1 MQSIHTH
8 QFCMTKN
15 IEFLVSYLF
24 EAKSK
29 EQLTLEEYS
38 SL

>member
-1 MQSIHTH
+1 
-8 QFCMTKN
+8 MTKN

-29 EQLTLEEYS
+29 EQLTLDEYS